1 MVALILKQR
10 QRPVVKK
17 IDYIIIFCLSIF
29 LGIFLVSQ
37 YYANKEYDKVIQPE
51 NNEILAVEVARLT
64 KSNSDL
70 RTEVKELTNTLDNY
84 RKANTSRADIYNQY
98 STDNNRLDLI
108 NGIATYSGQ
117 GVMLQV
123 NGKLNLPEVV
133 DLINAIKNIGGE
145 LIAINDKRLIV
156 NTNLNQFVQQDRL
169 DIKIIGNSQL
179 LKSSLERKGGII
191 EQLSSKDIKFT
202 IEEKETLEIPSGEL
216 LKIRYGKVISD

>member
-123 NGKLNLPEVV
+123 NGKLRGSIKINLNEEEDSVKEKALNEPNVNKYLLNNEVV
-133 DLINAIKNIGGE
+133 KIIVVKN
-145 LIAINDKRLIV
+145 RIV
-156 NTNLNQFVQQDRL
+156 N
-169 DIKIIGNSQL
+169 IIV
-179 LKSSLERKGGII
+179 K
-191 EQLSSKDIKFT
+191 
-202 IEEKETLEIPSGEL
+202 
-216 LKIRYGKVISD
+216 